1 MNKKLSDAASPFAK
15 LLDALATICLV
26 LSGVCMVILVFSF
39 GWLVFGR
46 YVLNDTPTWVEQVA
60 LLLVVTITFLGAAV
74 GVHQRTHLNVDILS
88 ALLPAKGQAI
98 LNLLIDLLLAG
109 FGAVMAYQSYGL
121 VQFAWHKSIPLIGVP
136 DGLRYIPMMISGA
149 LITLFCLAR
158 VPAVVGLLCPKPSA
172 VVVTKEAS

>member
-1 MNKKLSDAASPFAK
+1 MNIKRSDASSPMS
-15 LLDALATICLV
+15 LLLNGLAGLCLV
-26 LSGVCMVILVFSF
+26 LSGVCMVVLVFSF

-98 LNLLIDLLLAG
+98 LNVLIDHLLAG
-109 FGAVMAYQSYGL
+109 FGAVMAYQAYGL
-121 VQFAWHKSIPLIGVP
+121 VLFAWHKSIPLIGVP
-136 DGLRYIPMMISGA
+136 DGLRYIPMMLAGG
-149 LITLFCLAR
+149 LITLFSLAR
-158 VPAVVGLLCPKPSA
+158 VPAALCSVFPKRHRVGI
-172 VVVTKEAS
+172 TKEAS